1 MKQVPDSKSRKY
13 KLENLVGLFRFSV
26 AGFLAA
32 LVLLLLTSP
41 FVTRLENGDLLE
53 SVLLTLVLVLAVLA
67 VGSRRWVLWLS
78 FALVLPPIVG
88 KWIHHF
94 RPEVILPE
102 VYLAGAIIFLLF
114 IISQFMLFI
123 LRAPR
128 VDLEVLCAGISTYL
142 MLGLLWSFSYSM
154 LAYRLP
160 GSFAFN
166 GSPDSSHVMN
176 GFTSLYFSYIT
187 LSTVG
192 YGDITPV
199 SDAARMLAAAEAM
212 TGTLFV
218 AVLISRL
225 VSLYSSHSENSDSAG
240 KE

>member
-1 MKQVPDSKSRKY
+1 MSQPLPPRFRKDY
-13 KLENLVGLFRFSV
+13 LAGLFRFSV
-26 AGFLAA
+26 AEFLAA
-32 LVLLLLTSP
+32 LILLLVTSP
-41 FVTRLENGDLLE
+41 FVARLENGDLLE
-53 SVLLTLVLVLAVLA
+53 SVLLTLVLGLAVLA

-78 FALVLPPIVG
+78 VALVLPAILG
-88 KWIHHF
+88 KWFYHF
-94 RPEVILPE
+94 RPDRILPE
-102 VYLAGAIIFLLF
+102 FYLVGAMVFLLF
-114 IISQFMLFI
+114 IISQFMRFI
-123 LRAPR
+123 LCAPR
-128 VDLEVLCAGISTYL
+128 VDSEVLCAGISTYL
-142 MLGLLWSFSYSM
+142 MLGLFWSFSYSM
-154 LAYRLP
+154 VAYRFP

-166 GSPDSSHVMN
+166 GGPDSSHVMK

-225 VSLYSSHSENSDSAG
+225 VSLYSSQPQNNDSPG
-240 KE
+240 KH